1 MADLLVKSFRDLRPR
16 DGMEA
21 AVQAGGRNP
30 QLDALV
36 PESGRYA

>member
-1 MADLLVKSFRDLRPR
+1 MADLLVKSFRDLRTR

-21 AVQAGGRNP
+21 AVQAGGPNP
-30 QLDALV
+30 QFGALM